1 MVIQVGGGRAG
12 SSGAVRPSLRAH
24 FLVPGSW
31 AAESLTHTPEGI
43 KGTLSQKQTTPPG
56 PRVGQRRVHPASRPP
71 GGIRGLG
78 HCFRVPQIIPPT
90 LRPTFTTSAV
100 ASLAVCGAAHTRPGC
115 GQPGR
120 VWAAPLPD
128 ADGSPAGGIRSQNRE
143 PSGGWGTGSPL
154 RARRPLQPSSIGP
167 ALSQAWGPP
176 LSLPQGECAA

>member
-1 MVIQVGGGRAG
+1 MVIQVGGGGAG

-71 GGIRGLG
+71 GGIKGLD

-100 ASLAVCGAAHTRPGC
+100 ASLAVCGQPHCRMLMDRPLEGY
-115 GQPGR
+115 R
-120 VWAAPLPD
+120 MPLVL
-128 ADGSPAGGIRSQNRE
+128 AQGSPIFHSSCEGKLGI
-143 PSGGWGTGSPL
+143 
-154 RARRPLQPSSIGP
+154 
-167 ALSQAWGPP
+167 AL
-176 LSLPQGECAA
+176 E